1 MKRNRNKGLVLFL
14 MLVLIF
20 TMSVMPSAAAK
31 PEKAAKSKPMV
42 TEQTKPEK
50 VVRDAAWEAAKD
62 AAETEKNLLEEAKD
76 QIEADIERLMSEGKT
91 EEAALL
97 ADDFAAAK
105 ASFMTAKAELK
116 SVIKNGYT
124 EEELTTIDAIGVA
137 LVQADPT
144 IQVLPVENIIVK
156 GKHLGFDTPPVIKS
170 GRTLVPVRALV
181 QAFGA
186 VVEWNPVDQTVTITK
201 GDQKIVLTLGET
213 EVVVD
218 DNTIQLDVPAQ
229 TMNGRTVV
237 PLRFIAEQ
245 MGFEVDY
252 EDGDITIE
260 EGEVDQTVQMT
271 ETTVESDVPEE
282 ADDNAVAEETES
294 TETEE

>member
-50 VVRDAAWEAAKD
+50 VVRDAAWEAAKG
-62 AAETEKNLLEEAKD
+62 AAETEKQRLEDAKD
-76 QIEADIERLMSEGKT
+76 LIEADIERLMSEGKT

-124 EEELTTIDAIGVA
+124 QEELTTIDTIGVA

-186 VVEWNPVDQTVTITK
+186 EVKWNPVDQTVTITK
-201 GDQKIVLTLGET
+201 GDQRIVLTLGET
-213 EVVVD
+213 EVVVND
-218 DNTIQLDVPAQ
+218 GTIQLDVPAQ
-229 TMNGRTVV
+229 SMNGRTVV

-245 MGFEVDY
+245 MGFKVDY

-260 EGEVDQTVQMT
+260 EVDEAVEGGEPA
-271 ETTVESDVPEE
+271 VPAANDDSTLEE
-282 ADDNAVAEETES
+282 VAES

>member
-1 MKRNRNKGLVLFL
+1 MKRNSRSKGLVLFL
-14 MLVLIF
+14 MLVLVL
-20 TMSVMPSAAAK
+20 TMSVMPSVAAK
-31 PEKAAKSKPMV
+31 PEKEVKVKPMV
-42 TEQTKPEK
+42 TEQTKPVK
-50 VVRDAAWEAAKD
+50 VVRDEAWKAAKD
-62 AAETEKNLLEEAKD
+62 AAEVLKEQLEVSKDTLELEYETLVAAGDTEGALAK
-76 QIEADIERLMSEGKT
+76 
-91 EEAALL
+91 AAEL
-97 ADDFAAAK
+97 ATAKASFAAAK
-105 ASFMTAKAELK
+105 AALK

-124 EEELTTIDAIGVA
+124 QEELTTIDAIGVA
-137 LVQADPT
+137 LVQADST

-186 VVEWNPVDQTVTITK
+186 EVKWNPVDQTVTITK

-213 EVVVD
+213 EVVVND
-218 DNTIQLDVPAQ
+218 GTIQLDVPAQ
-229 TMNGRTVV
+229 AMNGRTVV

-260 EGEVDQTVQMT
+260 EGVVQTA
-271 ETTVESDVPEE
+271 DVTEE
-282 ADDNAVAEETES
+282 AEDALEEETEL

>member
-14 MLVLIF
+14 MLVLIL

-31 PEKAAKSKPMV
+31 PEKEVKVNPMV

-50 VVRDAAWEAAKD
+50 VVRDAAWEAARD
-62 AAETEKNLLEEAKD
+62 AAEAEKQRLEDAKD
-76 QIEADIERLMSEGKT
+76 LIETEIERLMAEGKP

-105 ASFMTAKAELK
+105 ASFMTAKAALK

-124 EEELTTIDAIGVA
+124 EEELTTIEAIGA
-137 LVQADPT
+137 TLVQADPT
-144 IQVLPVENIIVK
+144 LQVLPVENIIVK

-181 QAFGA
+181 RAFGA
-186 VVEWNPVDQTVTITK
+186 EVKWNPVDQTVTITR
-201 GDQKIVLTLGET
+201 GDLTFVLTLGET
-213 EVVVD
+213 EVLV
-218 DNTIQLDVPAQ
+218 NGEPIQLEVPAQ
-229 TMNGRTVV
+229 AMNGRTVV

-252 EDGDITIE
+252 EDGVITVE
-260 EGEVDQTVQMT
+260 EGDEAVAGEEPEVPV
-271 ETTVESDVPEE
+271 
-282 ADDNAVAEETES
+282 ADDDSTLEEVAES
-294 TETEE
+294 TESEE

>member
-14 MLVLIF
+14 MLVLIL
-20 TMSVMPSAAAK
+20 TMSIMPSAAAK
-31 PEKAAKSKPMV
+31 PEKEVKVKPVV
-42 TEQTKPEK
+42 TEQIKPEK

-62 AAETEKNLLEEAKD
+62 AAETEKDRLEVAKD
-76 QIEADIERLMSEGKT
+76 LIEAEIERQMSLGNQ

-105 ASFMTAKAELK
+105 ASFIAAKAELK

-156 GKHLGFDTPPVIKS
+156 GKHLGFDTPPVIKA

-186 VVEWNPVDQTVTITK
+186 EVTWNPVNQTVTITR

-252 EDGDITIE
+252 EDGDVTIE
-260 EGEVDQTVQMT
+260 EGVVQSAD
-271 ETTVESDVPEE
+271 ETEE
-282 ADDNAVAEETES
+282 AEDALEEETES
-294 TETEE
+294 TETESTETEE